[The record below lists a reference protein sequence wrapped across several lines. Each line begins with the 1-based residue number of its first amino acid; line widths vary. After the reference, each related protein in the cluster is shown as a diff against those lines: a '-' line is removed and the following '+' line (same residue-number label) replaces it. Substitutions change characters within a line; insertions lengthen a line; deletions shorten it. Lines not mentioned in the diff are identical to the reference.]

1 MLWKNQICYFLAL
14 VITDLHTIMCIQFH
28 FLFALSYMASSQI
41 YDPFFASLVLVASRI
56 GSHIT
61 I

>member
-1 MLWKNQICYFLAL
+1 MLRKNQICYFLAL
-14 VITDLHTIMCIQFH
+14 VITDLHTIMCIQFY
-28 FLFALSYMASSQI
+28 FLFAIWRAVRFSATIFFFLSR
-41 YDPFFASLVLVASRI
+41 FGRRI